1 MQQRIRKQPFLA
13 VFDGA
18 DTNDTSPDRPLST
31 TAIQALFMM
40 NDPFMHEEADKL
52 SVRVVG
58 TRPDQPGQ
66 IDYAYRL
73 LFARPANPDEIAIGQ
88 QYIAAVAG
96 QLRQTGF
103 ANGPHAAIASYLRV
117 LLSSNEFIWLD

>member
-40 NDPFMHEEADKL
+40 NDPFMHDQADKL
-52 SVRVVG
+52 CARIVT
-58 TRPDQPGQ
+58 TRPDLPGQ
-66 IDYAYRL
+66 VDYTYRL

-88 QYIAAVAG
+88 QYIAAVAA
-96 QLRQTGF
+96 QLRQAGKPD
-103 ANGPHAAIASYLRV
+103 GQHAALASYLRV
-117 LLSSNEFIWLD
+117 LLSSDEFIWLD